1 LISVFVIFLISSF
14 AIAQD
19 EISPEEKSLLTLIAL
34 KWSNQCKENGLRA
47 DVKGCFTCHYD
58 PRDFK
63 KVRKVSLE
71 IPRMYPAGSNM
82 KLSADGKTVTCLV
95 YEVNKVQWDIIRWT
109 MEGKDY
115 ENVERIVLEIASVG
129 GSLFDAIHICSILE
143 ELKSKNIIVET
154 RVYGFAYSAAF
165 LLAVS
170 GTKGERYVSP
180 IAQLMWHEIS
190 QSSQAQQISS
200 SMIAAQANLMARFQ
214 KQANSIVVENSKIS
228 QEKLEKLLREKG
240 KESLWINGREA
251 VKYGFADKPIY
262 R

>member
-129 GSLFDAIHICSILE
+129 GSYSMLFI
-143 ELKSKNIIVET
+143 
-154 RVYGFAYSAAF
+154 SAAF
-165 LLAVS
+165 LRNL
-170 GTKGERYVSP
+170 SP
-180 IAQLMWHEIS
+180 RISLWKPGCMGLPIVQLFSW
-190 QSSQAQQISS
+190 QSAG
-200 SMIAAQANLMARFQ
+200 
-214 KQANSIVVENSKIS
+214 
-228 QEKLEKLLREKG
+228 LREKDTY
-240 KESLWINGREA
+240 L
-251 VKYGFADKPIY
+251 P
-262 R
+262 